1 MNRPSQRIDIQLI
14 ESGMALLPDTGCSGL
29 SVRRL
34 VEHANVNL
42 GMFHY
47 HFKNKD
53 NFIQIVLQRIY
64 EEMFAALG
72 MEIDPA
78 RSPVDKLRAA
88 MTVLTA
94 FGTRHRKLLSTLA
107 AEAMQGEALSAA
119 FLRQNLP
126 RHIGIIAR
134 LVVEGQAAGV
144 FVQAPLPHLLP
155 FLLGG
160 VGLPPILGGA
170 IERMGAAPPGMVEH
184 MLSPAALEL
193 RISLALRAIVI
204 VNPEGSPA

>member
-1 MNRPSQRIDIQLI
+1 MNRPSQRIDLQLI
-14 ESGMALLPDTGCSGL
+14 ESGMALLPDTGCTGL

-53 NFIQIVLQRIY
+53 NFIREVLQRFY
-64 EEMFAALG
+64 EEMFSALN
-72 MEIDPA
+72 MEIDQTHG
-78 RSPVDKLRAA
+78 PVDSLRAA
-88 MTVLTA
+88 LTVLCA
-94 FGTRHRKLLSTLA
+94 FGTRHRKLLSTLL
-107 AEAMQGEALSAA
+107 AESMQGEALVSA
-119 FLRQNLP
+119 FLRENLP
-126 RHIGIIAR
+126 RHIAIIAR
-134 LVVEGQAAGV
+134 LLMEGQAAGV

-160 VGLPPILGGA
+160 VGMPPILGGA
-170 IERMGAAPPGMVEH
+170 IERMGAAPRGMVEH

-193 RISLALRAIVI
+193 RINLALRAIVI
-204 VNPEGSPA
+204 VNPEGMPQ